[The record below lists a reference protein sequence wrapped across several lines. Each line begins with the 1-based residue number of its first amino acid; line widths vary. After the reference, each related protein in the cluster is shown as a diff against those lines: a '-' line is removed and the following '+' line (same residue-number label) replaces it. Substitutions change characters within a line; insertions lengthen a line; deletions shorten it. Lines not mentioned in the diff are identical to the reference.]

1 MSVKIT
7 PKQANDLVDSL
18 WEAVNHGGRALSEV
32 PSIVSNILVS
42 GAWKRRAIRTGEIIT
57 HNRFVDFITTK
68 PLAGC
73 GWKPDMVESLIR
85 DNAETL
91 VLWREAMKGKEGGD
105 KKGKT
110 TCYNITGDKSRT
122 GTSRSYTLAR
132 LKHQKPE
139 LFQEVV
145 DGKLSAN
152 AAAIAAGFRKK
163 RSPLQNL
170 RAAWAKATADER
182 RQFLSEVACP

>member
-1 MSVKIT
+1 MNETEAGV
-7 PKQANDLVDSL
+7 LVEALWSAVSRGGKSL
-18 WEAVNHGGRALSEV
+18 EQIPGMIKRLLETE
-32 PSIVSNILVS
+32 
-42 GAWKRRAIRTGEIIT
+42 AWKKRTIRTGKIVEHT
-57 HNRFVDFITTK
+57 SFYSFLTTP
-68 PLAGC
+68 PLDGC
-73 GWKPDMVESLIR
+73 GYDPVKICKLIS
-85 DNAETL
+85 DDPETL

-110 TCYNITGDKSRT
+110 TDDNIISDRSPV
-122 GTSRSYTLAR
+122 GTSRSYTLTR
-132 LKHQKPE
+132 LKHYKPK

-170 RAAWAKATADER
+170 RAAWAKTTADER
-182 RQFLSEVACP
+182 RQFLSEVTCP

>member
-1 MSVKIT
+1 MPRVMT
-7 PKQANDLVDSL
+7 DTEANVLVEGL
-18 WEAVNHGGRALSEV
+18 WSAVDRGA
-32 PSIVSNILVS
+32 PSIKDIPQIIKRVIQTD
-42 GAWKRRAIRTGEIIT
+42 AWRRRRLRNGKIVEHSTFRA
-57 HNRFVDFITTK
+57 FITTK
-68 PLAGC
+68 PLDGC
-73 GWKPDMVESLIR
+73 GYDPKKIYALIKGEP
-85 DNAETL
+85 ETE
-91 VLWREAMKGKEGGD
+91 VLWREAMKGKQGTRSDLVDNVNEV
-105 KKGKT
+105 
-110 TCYNITGDKSRT
+110 KSSD
-122 GTSRSYTLAR
+122 GNSRSYTLTR

-139 LFQEVV
+139 LFQDVV